1 VGSTMALLRGE
12 AEPPAGRDRGR
23 LRPQRRGGD
32 ARPAATGA
40 TPVVLRAADVTA
52 LGQTAGNRA
61 VAGHLGLAV
70 QRSPESEIAT
80 ALDAK
85 IPIVRPDGDVKKA
98 WGVLNGLDMTG
109 MLQTLDKVDA
119 MGRLGVMTAR
129 MKDAS
134 GFNVPRLNVAVT
146 AQRLR
151 KSGRTDDP
159 GELNALAAQIALAGI
174 GGQVA
179 EVEVYLRLPAAA
191 LADPRAGVTEPDP
204 SKIGDIRSAL
214 EPAAAGA
221 APGTTVAWDG
231 AGTDI
236 TAAKNRK
243 ALRIELLTAMTEHLR
258 ARMPGIRK
266 IGKAP
271 KLPMTAFEGAGKQAK
286 RVVDAALGG
295 VASGG
300 VLTPGQAS
308 TRAAFNFT
316 AGVNLVDLTD
326 PANYTPKPEDV
337 ADWISA
343 TDPRAHAAAKAHH
356 FQPNRS
362 SAEENFLDTE
372 VIAPFVATNQ
382 KNLEL
387 YDVLGFAITLEPGK
401 VAIQPHVTGN
411 MKPPK
416 GGGPPPAERARRW
429 VEWETL
435 VHEYIHTLEHSAF
448 GEASQ
453 GRRVMKEGFCEFFTK
468 EVLTAEIPKAQAG
481 DPTLQAGVEGTD
493 PAGKPWPGFSKALV
507 PDYHPGSYAA
517 YLAEAEKIAAATS
530 REAMRAAFFQGHV
543 ELIGLAPDGSMAP
556 AVAPGSGEEVAPPP
570 GVTTVFTLAVI
581 LNSSSAGILAANP
594 GLKATSPL
602 PATVRVPGVRH
613 HTLVAAREFRPTGGV
628 MAEKVEG
635 PTEIAAMHGVT
646 PDAITRAN
654 PGKDWSKAKGGE
666 RVLVPAH

>member
-1 VGSTMALLRGE
+1 MARLRGE
-12 AEPPAGRDRGR
+12 AEPPAGRDRSR
-23 LRPQRRGGD
+23 RSLQRRADG
-32 ARPAATGA
+32 ARPAAGGA

-52 LGQTAGNRA
+52 LGQAAGNRA
-61 VAGHLGLAV
+61 VAGYLGAVV

-85 IPIVRPDGDVKKA
+85 IPFIRPNGDVKKA

-109 MLQTLDKVDA
+109 ILQTLDKVDA
-119 MGRLGVMTAR
+119 VGRLGVMTSN
-129 MKDAS
+129 MKEAS
-134 GFNVPRLNVAVT
+134 SFNVPRLNVAVT
-146 AQRLR
+146 AQRL
-151 KSGRTDDP
+151 KKTGRTDDV
-159 GELNALAAQIALAGI
+159 GELNALATQIALAGI
-174 GGQVA
+174 GNQVG

-191 LADPRAGVTEPDP
+191 LADPRAGVSEPDP
-204 SKIGDIRSAL
+204 AKIGGIRSAL

-221 APGTTVAWDG
+221 APGATVAWDG
-231 AGTDI
+231 AGTDA
-236 TAAKNRK
+236 TAAANRK
-243 ALRIELLTAMTEHLR
+243 ALKTELLAALGAHLKK
-258 ARMPGIRK
+258 RMPGVRK
-266 IGKAP
+266 LDKAP
-271 KLPMTAFEGAGKQAK
+271 KLPMAAFEGAGQQAK

-308 TRAAFNFT
+308 TRGAFNFT

-326 PANYTPKPEDV
+326 PAHYTPKPEDV
-337 ADWISA
+337 ADWISE
-343 TDPRAHAAAKAHH
+343 TDPAAAKAAKAHH

-362 SAEENFLDTE
+362 PAEQAFLDTE
-372 VIAPFVATNQ
+372 VIKPFVATN
-382 KNLEL
+382 KKDLEL
-387 YDVLGFAITLEPGK
+387 YDVLGFAITLGPGK
-401 VAIQPHVTGN
+401 VAIQPHVLGD
-411 MKPPK
+411 MKKPK
-416 GGGPPPAERARRW
+416 GGGPPPAERRARW
-429 VEWETL
+429 VEWQTL

-448 GEASQ
+448 GDASQ

-481 DPTLQAGVEGTD
+481 DPALQAGVEGTD
-493 PAGKPWPGFSKALV
+493 PAGKPWPGFTKALV
-507 PDYHPGSYAA
+507 PDYHPRAYAA

-530 REAMRAAFFQGHV
+530 REAMKAAFFQGHV
-543 ELIGLAPDGSMAP
+543 ELIGLSPDGSMAP
-556 AVAPGSGEEVAPPP
+556 PVAPGSGELVTPPP

-581 LNSSSAGILAANP
+581 LNSSTAGILAANP
-594 GLKATSPL
+594 GLLATSPL

-613 HTLVAAREFRPTGGV
+613 HTLVSSKELRPTGGV

>member
-1 VGSTMALLRGE
+1 MARLRGE
-12 AEPPAGRDRGR
+12 AEPPAGRDRAR
-23 LRPQRRGGD
+23 RPLRRAED
-32 ARPAATGA
+32 ARPATTRA
-40 TPVVLRAADVTA
+40 TPLVLRAADVTA
-52 LGQTAGNRA
+52 LGQAAGNRA
-61 VAGHLGLAV
+61 VAGHLGLVV

-85 IPIVRPDGDVKKA
+85 IPVIRPDGDVKKA

-109 MLQTLDKVDA
+109 ILQTLDKVDA
-119 MGRLGVMTAR
+119 MGRLGVMTSR

-134 GFNVPRLNVAVT
+134 SFNVPRLNVAVT

-179 EVEVYLRLPAAA
+179 DVEVYLRLPAAA

-204 SKIGDIRSAL
+204 ARIGDIRSAL
-214 EPAAAGA
+214 EPGAAGA
-221 APGTTVAWDG
+221 TPGSTVAWDG
-231 AGTDI
+231 AGSDA

-243 ALRIELLTAMTEHLR
+243 ALKTELLAALAGHLR
-258 ARMPGIRK
+258 KVMPGIK
-266 IGKAP
+266 KTDKAP
-271 KLPMTAFEGAGKQAK
+271 KLPMTALEGAGQQAK

-300 VLTPGQAS
+300 VLTAGQAS
-308 TRAAFNFT
+308 TRGSFNFT

-326 PANYTPKPEDV
+326 PANYTPNPEDV
-337 ADWISA
+337 AGWISE
-343 TDPRAHAAAKAHH
+343 TDPAADKATKAHH
-356 FQPNRS
+356 FQRNRS
-362 SAEENFLDTE
+362 SAERSFLDTE
-372 VIAPFVATNQ
+372 VIAPFVASGSN
-382 KNLEL
+382 KKDLEL

-401 VAIQPHVTGN
+401 VAVQPHVRGN
-411 MKPPK
+411 MKTPK

-468 EVLTAEIPKAQAG
+468 EVLAAEIPKAQAG

-493 PAGKPWPGFSKALV
+493 GSGKPWPGFSKALV

-530 REAMRAAFFQGHV
+530 REAMKAAFFQGHV
-543 ELIGLAPDGSMAP
+543 ELIGLSPDGSMAP

-581 LNSSSAGILAANP
+581 LNSSTAGILAANP

-635 PTEIAAMHGVT
+635 PAEIAAMHGVT
-646 PDAITRAN
+646 PDAINRAN
-654 PGKDWSKAKGGE
+654 PGKDWSKAKGGD